1 MRTDFHVRRPSI
13 WITALLTIMLTL
25 VLAACGDSTSSAGSG
40 GTTSAPTATPTPAL
54 IKVQGYGTDNGCPSD
69 LVIKNAPSKANVTVL
84 PANANDT
91 IVAHNGD
98 IVEVQLPFGHKWT
111 GPTDSQGV
119 LQLQQPAGYAWK
131 SGNICVWRF
140 TATGTGTEKLAFS
153 SQALC
158 KTGQIC
164 PMYIMAVDFTVDVK

>member
-1 MRTDFHVRRPSI
+1 MRTKFRVRHRAF
-13 WITALLTIMLTL
+13 WMTALLAVMLTL
-25 VLAACGDSTSSAGSG
+25 LLAACGGSTSPGGS
-40 GTTSAPTATPTPAL
+40 GTTSVPTATPTPTL

-69 LVIKNAPSKANVTVL
+69 LVVKNAPAKADVIIQQTNV
-84 PANANDT
+84 NDT

-98 IVEVQLPFGHKWT
+98 TVEVELPFGHKWT

-131 SGNICVWRF
+131 SSNMCVWRF
-140 TATGTGTEKLAFS
+140 VAMGAGTQKLAFT

-158 KTGQIC
+158 KNGQMC
-164 PMYIMAVDFTVDVK
+164 PMYIMAMSFTVDVK